1 MGKRV
6 KIELTPTQRKEL
18 AEFLKGG
25 EHSVHLVRRAQI
37 IMALDTSEGRTA
49 SRQEDIAR
57 IIGVSRQ
64 TVNDAKRDYMAAA
77 DVGSFLRRKAL
88 EKPPVEPKI
97 TGDVEAK
104 IVAIACS
111 PPPEGK
117 ARWTLEMLANRTVEL
132 KILDSI
138 SQMSVCRTLKKH
150 SLSLT

>member
-1 MGKRV
+1 MYN
-6 KIELTPTQRKEL
+6 
-18 AEFLKGG
+18 
-25 EHSVHLVRRAQI
+25 LVRRAQI
-37 IMALDTSEGRTA
+37 IMALDTSEGQSA

-64 TVNDAKRDYMAAA
+64 TVNDAKRDFLAAA
-77 DVGSFLRRKAL
+77 NIESFLRRKAL

-97 TGDVEAK
+97 TGEVEAK

-111 PPPEGK
+111 KPPEGK
-117 ARWTLEMLANRTVEL
+117 ARWTLEMLADKTVEL

-150 SLSLT
+150 NLSLI

>member
-6 KIELTPTQRKEL
+6 KIELTPAQREEFT
-18 AEFLKGG
+18 EFLKGG
-25 EHSVHLVRRAQI
+25 EHNVHLVRRAQI
-37 IMALDTSEGRTA
+37 IMALDTSEGRNA

-64 TVNDAKRDYMAAA
+64 TVNDAKRDFSAAA
-77 DVGSFLRRKAL
+77 ETASFLQRKPL
-88 EKPPVEPKI
+88 EKPPIEPKI
-97 TGDVEAK
+97 TGEVEAK

-117 ARWTLEMLANRTVEL
+117 ARWTLEMLADRTVEL

-138 SQMSVCRTLKKH
+138 SQMSVHRTLKKH
-150 SLSLT
+150 NLGLI

>member
-6 KIELTPTQRKEL
+6 KIELNPTQRKEL

-37 IMALDTSEGRTA
+37 IMALDTSGGRTA

-57 IIGVSRQ
+57 IVGVSRQ
-64 TVNDAKRDYMAAA
+64 TVNDAKRDFLAAA
-77 DVGSFLRRKAL
+77 SIESFLQRKAL
-88 EKPPVEPKI
+88 KKPPVEPKI
-97 TGDVEAK
+97 TGEVKEK

-111 PPPEGK
+111 KLPEGK
-117 ARWTLEMLANRTVEL
+117 ARWTLEMLADRTVEL

-138 SQMSVCRTLKKH
+138 SQMSMCRTLKKH
-150 SLSLT
+150 NSSLT